1 MPEITVTLEAGYE
14 KVSPTNRFV
23 RLKYPPL
30 YHQQRTYDA
39 LKTNDLVIN
48 TYNTGTGKT
57 RASLLRLF
65 DLKNENVLFI
75 APTNE
80 LIHQHANDI
89 REFVEEQEL
98 NFYVAEVT
106 GQKLREWE
114 VIDDPGY
121 RVRNPRKLH
130 ELIQNPRVYF
140 PEVPYSR
147 PLILVTNPDIFYLCF
162 YGVYSQLDRSNLFHH
177 FLQDF
182 NYIVIDEFHYYN
194 AKQLA
199 NFLMFFILS
208 KEFGY
213 FDNGRKVC
221 LLSATPDEKILTYL
235 DTIGLEYECISPDNE
250 PIESNSYEKIQTL
263 SELELTVHSGKMCQT
278 LKGHPE
284 WIGHPLHSG
293 KDGAVI
299 SSSLRTINEIKQTLQ
314 TAGLREKIGLIT
326 GAVGTDERRDATTS
340 FPLVLATPTVDI
352 GYNFKKMDKSR
363 QNIDFV
369 CFDALSGSEFTQRIG
384 RAGRLLSKDDRMHAS
399 TAHAF
404 VQGTLHAQLQPG
416 ETYDRREF
424 TTLVKESLGEDNRF
438 YHYIQAYAVLE
449 AFYPLY
455 ELYRQTA
462 EDRQDK
468 IREIFETIRQV
479 FAFETIQQIF
489 APESDTTFDEMLKKI
504 QWHVTYETVIDAF
517 KDNTYN
523 DYVRHQ
529 WGRAAWSYCRH
540 QAWISGTL
548 ETFEELP
555 KKQEKVV
562 LATLLKNNRAEI
574 VEHAKQKYCPIQSLF
589 DFRGSDVG
597 IRCGIY
603 DPNRIFQNTAKYTEY
618 DLFHVLS
625 HCEFTLIPTREKY
638 HELTGDWGNYCELFV
653 QANRLKTPRDY
664 VQFSY
669 DAGRSD
675 RESFEHQHCWG
686 PTALKG
692 LRLGLKNGIVRLA
705 MQEVLKKKGYITC
718 LLSKRA
724 NQYALNNI
732 LETKGQFSYPL
743 HVTFDDGG
751 QQEYQLILGSQ
762 AFLIHAELQGKWK
775 KKEQTNRD

>member
-1 MPEITVTLEAGYE
+1 MSEITINLNAGYE
-14 KVSPTNRFV
+14 KISPTNQFD
-23 RLKYPPL
+23 LKHPPL
-30 YHQQRTYDA
+30 YHQQRTYEA
-39 LKTNDLVIN
+39 LKANDLVIN

-89 REFVEEQEL
+89 REFVEEHEL

-140 PEVPYSR
+140 PEVPQSR

-162 YGVYSQLDRSNLFHH
+162 YGVYSQLDRANLFRH

-199 NFLMFFILS
+199 NFLTFFMLS
-208 KEFGY
+208 QEFGY

-221 LLSATPDEKILTYL
+221 LLSATPDEKVIDYL
-235 DTIGLEYECISPDNE
+235 DTIGLDCAHISPDNE
-250 PIESNSYEKIQTL
+250 PVESNGYERIQTL
-263 SELELTVHSGKMCQT
+263 SELELTVHTGKMKDA
-278 LKGHPE
+278 LKVHPE
-284 WIGHPLHSG
+284 WIRDPLHSG
-293 KDGAVI
+293 KEGAVI

-314 TAGLREKIGLIT
+314 TAELKEKVGLIT
-326 GAVGTDERRDATTS
+326 GAVGTDERRKAKS

-352 GYNFKKMDKSR
+352 GYNFEKLGKSR

-369 CFDALSGSEFTQRIG
+369 CFDALYGSEFTQRIG
-384 RAGRLLSKDDRMHAS
+384 RAGRLLGKSDYTHAS
-399 TAHAF
+399 IAHAF
-404 VQGTLHAQLQPG
+404 VQGKLHTRLQPG
-416 ETYDRREF
+416 QNYDRREF
-424 TTLVKESLGEDNRF
+424 AVLVKESLGEDNQF
-438 YHYIQAYAVLE
+438 YHYIQSYAALE

-455 ELYRQTA
+455 ELYKQT
-462 EDRQDK
+462 EEERQDR

-479 FAFETIQQIF
+479 FA
-489 APESDTTFDEMLKKI
+489 PESDTTFDEMFKKI
-504 QWHVTYETVIDAF
+504 RWHRTYETVIEAHE
-517 KDNTYN
+517 KSTYN
-523 DYVRHQ
+523 NFIQHAQ
-529 WGRAAWSYCRH
+529 EKAAWSYFKN
-540 QAWISGTL
+540 QSWLNGKS
-548 ETFEELP
+548 EEFQNTPSEQLNTAI
-555 KKQEKVV
+555 KGFIKRLSNREKV
-562 LATLLKNNRAEI
+562 
-574 VEHAKQKYCPIQSLF
+574 VEHAKQKYCPIQALF
-589 DFRGSDVG
+589 NFRASDVG

-603 DPNRIFQNTAKYTEY
+603 DPNHIFQNTAKHTEY

-625 HCEFTLIPTREKY
+625 HCEFIPIPTKEKY
-638 HELTGDWGNYCELFV
+638 RELTGDWGNYCEFFV
-653 QANRLKTPRDY
+653 RANRLKTPPNS

-669 DAGRSD
+669 DAGGTD
-675 RESFEHQHCWG
+675 QKSFERQHCWG
-686 PTALKG
+686 PTALKN
-692 LRLGLKNGIVRLA
+692 LRLRAVPIE
-705 MQEVLKKKGYITC
+705 MQDALKKKGYITC
-718 LLSKRA
+718 FLSKRE
-724 NQYALNNI
+724 NQHILNNI

-743 HVTFDDGG
+743 HVTFGDGG

-775 KKEQTNRD
+775 EKEQANRD

>member
-1 MPEITVTLEAGYE
+1 MSEITINLNAGYE
-14 KVSPTNRFV
+14 KISPTNQFD
-23 RLKYPPL
+23 LKHPPL
-30 YHQQRTYDA
+30 YHQQRTYEA
-39 LKTNDLVIN
+39 LKANDLVIN

-89 REFVEEQEL
+89 REFVEEQKL

-140 PEVPYSR
+140 PEVPQSR

-162 YGVYSQLDRSNLFHH
+162 YGVYSQLDRANLFRH

-199 NFLMFFILS
+199 NFLTFFMLS
-208 KEFGY
+208 QEFGY

-221 LLSATPDEKILTYL
+221 LLSATPDERVLTYL
-235 DTIGLEYECISPDNE
+235 DTIGLEYTHISPDNE
-250 PIESNSYEKIQTL
+250 PSESNSYKKIQTL
-263 SELELTVHSGKMCQT
+263 SELELTIHSNKMCQT
-278 LKGHPE
+278 LKMQPE
-284 WIGHPLHSG
+284 WIRDPLHSE
-293 KDGAVI
+293 KEGAVI

-314 TAGLREKIGLIT
+314 TAGFREKIGLIT
-326 GAVGTDERRDATTS
+326 GAVPTDERRKATES

-352 GYNFKKMDKSR
+352 GYNFKKLGKSR

-369 CFDALSGSEFTQRIG
+369 CFDALYGSEFTQRIG
-384 RAGRLLSKDDRMHAS
+384 RAGRLLGKEDTTHAS
-399 TAHAF
+399 IAHAF
-404 VQGTLHAQLQPG
+404 VQGKLHTQLQPG

-424 TTLVKESLGEDNRF
+424 ATLVKESLGEDNRF
-438 YHYIQAYAVLE
+438 YHYIQSYAVLE

-462 EDRQDK
+462 EERQDR
-468 IREIFETIRQV
+468 IRELFDTIQQV
-479 FAFETIQQIF
+479 FAPQ
-489 APESDTTFDEMLKKI
+489 SDTTFDEMFKKI
-504 QWHVTYETVIDAF
+504 QWYATYETVINAF
-517 KDNTYN
+517 KDNAYN
-523 DYVRHQ
+523 GYVRRQ
-529 WGRAAWSYCRH
+529 WERAAWSYCRH
-540 QAWISGTL
+540 QAWMNEEL
-548 ETFEELP
+548 ETFEKLP
-555 KKQEKVV
+555 KEKEKVI
-562 LATLLKNNRAEI
+562 LATLLKNNRSKI
-574 VEHAKQKYCPIQSLF
+574 VEYAEQKYCPIQSLF
-589 DFRGSDVG
+589 NFRSSDVG

-603 DPNRIFQNTAKYTEY
+603 DPNHLFQNTAKHTEY

-625 HCEFTLIPTREKY
+625 HCEFTRIPTKEKY
-638 HELTGDWGNYCELFV
+638 RELTGDWGNYCDFFV

-669 DAGRSD
+669 DAGGTD
-675 RESFEHQHCWG
+675 QESFERQHCWV
-686 PTALKG
+686 PTALKD
-692 LRLGLKNGIVRLA
+692 LRLKLKNGVVPLE
-705 MQEVLKKKGYITC
+705 MQDILKKKGYITC
-718 LLSKRA
+718 LLSKIENR
-724 NQYALNNI
+724 YALNNI

-743 HVTFDDGG
+743 HVTFGDGK

-762 AFLIHAELQGKWK
+762 AFLIHAELQGRWK
-775 KKEQTNRD
+775 EKEQTNRD

>member
-14 KVSPTNRFV
+14 KVSPTNQFG
-23 RLKYPPL
+23 LEYPPL

-39 LKTNDLVIN
+39 LKANDLVIN

-65 DLKNENVLFI
+65 DVKNENVLFI

-89 REFVEEQEL
+89 QKFVEEHGL

-114 VIDDPGY
+114 VVDDPGY
-121 RVRNPRKLH
+121 RLRNPRKLH
-130 ELIQNPRVYF
+130 ELIQNPRDYF
-140 PEVPYSR
+140 PEMTQRR

-162 YGVYSQLDRSNLFHH
+162 YGVYSQLDSANLFRH

-213 FDNGRKVC
+213 FDSNGRKVC
-221 LLSATPDEKILTYL
+221 LLSATPDEKVLTYL
-235 DTIGLEYECISPDNE
+235 DTIGLKYAGISPDNE
-250 PIESNSYEKIQTL
+250 PTESDSYEKTQTL
-263 SELELTVHSGKMCQT
+263 SELELTIHSGKMYQT
-278 LKGHPE
+278 LKAHPK
-284 WIGHPLHSG
+284 WVSDPLHSG
-293 KDGAVI
+293 KEGAVI

-314 TAGLREKIGLIT
+314 TAGLKEKIGLIT
-326 GAVGTDERRDATTS
+326 GAVGTEERRDATKS

-352 GYNFKKMDKSR
+352 GYNFEKLDKSR

-369 CFDALSGSEFTQRIG
+369 CFDALYGAEFTQRIG
-384 RAGRLLSKDDRMHAS
+384 RAGRLLGKDDRTHAS
-399 TAHAF
+399 IAHAF
-404 VQGTLHAQLQPG
+404 VQGKLYTQLQPQKS
-416 ETYDRREF
+416 YNRPEF
-424 TTLVKESLGEDNRF
+424 AALVKESLGEDNRF
-438 YHYIQAYAVLE
+438 YHYIQSYAVLE

-455 ELYRQTA
+455 EIYRQTA
-462 EDRQDK
+462 EERQDR

-479 FAFETIQQIF
+479 FA
-489 APESDTTFDEMLKKI
+489 PESDTTFDEMFKKI
-504 QWHVTYETVIDAF
+504 RWHVTYETVINAF
-517 KDNTYN
+517 KDNTHN
-523 DYVRHQ
+523 DYVRYH
-529 WGRAAWSYCRH
+529 WERAAWSYCRH
-540 QAWISGTL
+540 QAWMNGTL

-555 KKQEKVV
+555 KEKEKIV
-562 LATLLKNNRAEI
+562 LATLLKNNRAKI
-574 VEHAKQKYCPIQSLF
+574 VEHAEQEYTPIKSLF
-589 DFRGSDVG
+589 NFRGSDVG

-603 DPNRIFQNTAKYTEY
+603 DPNHIFQNTAKHTEY

-625 HCEFTLIPTREKY
+625 HCEFTLIPTKEEY
-638 HELTGDWGNYCELFV
+638 HELTGDWGNYCEFFV
-653 QANRLKTPRDY
+653 QANRLKTPPGY

-669 DAGRSD
+669 DAGGFD
-675 RESFEHQHCWG
+675 QESFERQHCWE
-686 PTALKG
+686 PTALKSLH
-692 LRLGLKNGIVRLA
+692 LRLKNGVVPLE
-705 MQEVLKKKGYITC
+705 MQDALKKKGYITC
-718 LLSKRA
+718 LLSKMENR
-724 NQYALNNI
+724 YALNNI
-732 LETKGQFSYPL
+732 LETKGQFSYSL
-743 HVTFDDGG
+743 FVTFNSG
-751 QQEYQLILGSQ
+751 QQEYQLILGAQ

-775 KKEQTNRD
+775 EREQTA

>member
-1 MPEITVTLEAGYE
+1 MSEITINLNAGYE
-14 KVSPTNRFV
+14 KISPTNQFDQFDF
-23 RLKYPPL
+23 KHPPL
-30 YHQQRTYDA
+30 YHQERTYEA

-65 DLKNENVLFI
+65 DLKNESVLFI

-89 REFVEEQEL
+89 REFVEEHEEHT

-114 VIDDPGY
+114 IIDDPGY

-130 ELIQNPRVYF
+130 ELIQNPRAYF
-140 PEVPYSR
+140 PEVSQSR

-162 YGVYSQLDRSNLFHH
+162 YGVYSQLDSANLFRH

-199 NFLMFFILS
+199 NFLTFFMLS
-208 KEFGY
+208 QEFGY
-213 FDNGRKVC
+213 FSNGRKVC
-221 LLSATPDEKILTYL
+221 LLSATPDEKVIDYL
-235 DTIGLEYECISPDNE
+235 DTIGLACAHISPDNE
-250 PIESNSYEKIQTL
+250 PIESDGYERIQTL
-263 SELELTVHSGKMCQT
+263 SELELTVHTSKMKEA
-278 LKGHPE
+278 LKAHPE
-284 WIGHPLHSG
+284 WIRDPLDAG
-293 KDGAVI
+293 KEGALI

-314 TAGLREKIGLIT
+314 TAELREKIGLIT
-326 GAVGTDERRDATTS
+326 GAVGTDERRKAKS

-352 GYNFKKMDKSR
+352 GYNFEKLGKSR

-369 CFDALSGSEFTQRIG
+369 CFDALYGSEFTQRIG
-384 RAGRLLSKDDRMHAS
+384 RAGRLLGKSDYTHAS
-399 TAHAF
+399 IAHAF
-404 VQGTLHAQLQPG
+404 VQGKLHTRLQPG
-416 ETYDRREF
+416 QNYDRREF
-424 TTLVKESLGEDNRF
+424 AALVKESLGEDNQF
-438 YHYIQAYAVLE
+438 YHYIQSYAALE

-455 ELYRQTA
+455 ELYKQTG
-462 EDRQDK
+462 EERQDR

-479 FAFETIQQIF
+479 FA
-489 APESDTTFDEMLKKI
+489 PESDTTFDAMFKKFR
-504 QWHVTYETVIDAF
+504 WHRTYETVIEAHE
-517 KDNTYN
+517 KSTYN
-523 DYVRHQ
+523 NFIQHAQ
-529 WGRAAWSYCRH
+529 EKAAWSYFKN
-540 QAWISGTL
+540 QSWLNGKS
-548 ETFEELP
+548 EEFQNTPSEQLNTAI
-555 KKQEKVV
+555 KGFIKRRSNREKV
-562 LATLLKNNRAEI
+562 

-589 DFRGSDVG
+589 NFRASDVG

-603 DPNRIFQNTAKYTEY
+603 DPNHIFQNTAKHTEY

-625 HCEFTLIPTREKY
+625 HCEFIPIPTKEKY
-638 HELTGDWGNYCELFV
+638 HELTGDWGNYCDFFV
-653 QANRLKTPRDY
+653 RANRLKTPPDS

-669 DAGRSD
+669 DTGGTD
-675 RESFEHQHCWG
+675 QEFFERQHCWG
-686 PTALKG
+686 PTALKN
-692 LRLGLKNGIVRLA
+692 LRLRAVPIE
-705 MQEVLKKKGYITC
+705 MQDALKKKGYITC
-718 LLSKRA
+718 LLSKRE
-724 NQYALNNI
+724 NQYILNHI

-743 HVTFDDGG
+743 HVTFGDGS